1 MSNNNDILKNYE
13 KSIVKII
20 TFDVRIVGTG
30 FIVTDD
36 GII

>member
-20 TFDVRIVGTG
+20 TFDGRIVGTG